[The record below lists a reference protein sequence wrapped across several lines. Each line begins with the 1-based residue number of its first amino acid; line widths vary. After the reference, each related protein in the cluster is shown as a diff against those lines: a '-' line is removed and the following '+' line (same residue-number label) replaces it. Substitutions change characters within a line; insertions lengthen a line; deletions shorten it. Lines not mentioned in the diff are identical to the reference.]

1 MTRNLKAPKVI
12 VIDDTGQGS
21 VSDAIK
27 QVVDSELQRGITI
40 LDLSENNSFPYVAP
54 YREKHEKLI
63 QDMDNLILF
72 DKPKS
77 KFHR

>member
-1 MTRNLKAPKVI
+1 MTLNLKTPKVI
-12 VIDDTGQGS
+12 VLGDNVNQGS

-27 QVVDSELQRGITI
+27 QVLDGELQRGITFK
-40 LDLSENNSFPYVAP
+40 FPKP
-54 YREKHEKLI
+54 LI
-63 QDMDNLILF
+63 QHTSLDYVNVFETINVPKFVHF